1 MVRSIRA
8 AVTAA
13 LAAVAVLAGSSAA
26 DEKTA
31 PPKSVPPGVPL
42 TLTVTGKAKYVFDPA
57 PLTAEA
63 YKKAVEDAAKPGKKG
78 GGFGGKALPAPPA
91 VDLTVELKNTSDK
104 AVTVWTKGDPVVLTL
119 NLSGPGAFNLDPPI
133 AMTQEFRIPQE
144 LKLGPGKS
152 HTFVVKQLKS
162 GMRGLTRYSYW
173 TGPGEYA
180 LTATLRTGVQPV
192 PKGATENDGFGVVTL
207 TSPAFKLTVEGK

>member
-8 AVTAA
+8 AVAAA

-26 DEKTA
+26 DEKA
-31 PPKSVPPGVPL
+31 VPPKSVPAGVPL
-42 TLTVTGKAKYVFDPA
+42 VLSISGKVKYTFDPA

-63 YKKAVEDAAKPGKKG
+63 YKKAIDDVAKPGKKG
-78 GGFGGKALPAPPA
+78 IGFGVKLPNPPA
-91 VDLTVELKNTSDK
+91 VDLTVELKNTSNK
-104 AVTVWTKGDPVVLTL
+104 TLTVWTKGDPVVLTL
-119 NLSGPGAFNLDPPI
+119 NLSGAGSANLDPPI
-133 AMTQEFRIPQE
+133 AMTQEFRIPVE
-144 LKLGPGKS
+144 TKLEPGKS
-152 HTFVVKQLKS
+152 FSWPVKQLKS
-162 GMRGLTRYSYW
+162 GMRGVTHLSYW
-173 TGPGEYA
+173 TGPGEYD

>member
-1 MVRSIRA
+1 MVRSILA
-8 AVTAA
+8 AA
-13 LAAVAVLAGSSAA
+13 LAAVAVGASAA
-26 DEKTA
+26 DEPKGGA
-31 PPKSVPPGVPL
+31 KSVPPGVPL
-42 TLTVTGKAKYVFDPA
+42 TLTIAGKAKYTFDPA
-57 PLTAEA
+57 PLTPEA
-63 YKKAVEDAAKPGKKG
+63 YKKAVEEAAKPGKKF
-78 GGFGGKALPAPPA
+78 GGFGVKLPAPPV

-144 LKLGPGKS
+144 LKLDAGKS
-152 HTFVVKQLKS
+152 HSFPVKQLKS
-162 GMRGLTRYSYW
+162 GMRGLTHYSYW
-173 TGPGEYA
+173 TGPGEYT

-207 TSPAFKLTVEGK
+207 TSPALKLTVEGK